1 MEINQL
7 SQAWQEKW
15 QAKNFQDPTAIQQ
28 KLYEPLKEGEHI
40 LGVSPTGTGKTI
52 AYVLPLLERLDP
64 NAGNQL
70 LVLLPTQELAIQV
83 TDVIREWIG
92 DVGCSVQPIIGQANI
107 KRQIEK
113 LKDKPE
119 VLVGTPG
126 RVYELVQQKKIKAH
140 LLTTIVL
147 DEVDQL
153 IAHSELNA
161 AQNILKR
168 LQQQTQLVG
177 ISATG
182 QTVEAGFRD
191 LVRRDF
197 KLIDVT
203 NDQGEQ
209 AADVLHGYIRT
220 PLRKRGSVLKSLA
233 HVEGMRAIVFFNE
246 VQDMGSVSDKLT
258 YEGVANASLAS
269 DQNKFAR
276 QRAIQAFHEKKVPF
290 LLTTDLGA
298 RGLDFQEVDYVI
310 HYDVP
315 YGAESY
321 IHRSGRTGRMNR
333 EGNVLTL
340 LSDHQMKDLKNVSQ
354 KASADLH
361 EVFLYGGRLSLT
373 APTKTAE
380 PKTKPKKDKKESK
393 SKKSSA
399 NKKKAKPSRA
409 KKK

>member
-1 MEINQL
+1 MKLTQL
-7 SQAWQEKW
+7 TQAWQEQW
-15 QAKNFQDPTAIQQ
+15 QAKKFQEPTAIQQ
-28 KLYEPLKEGEHI
+28 QAYEPLKQGEHI

-52 AYVLPLLERLDP
+52 AYVLPLLERLEP
-64 NAGNQL
+64 KEGNQL

-92 DVGCSVQPIIGQANI
+92 AVDCSVQPLIGQANI

-140 LLTTIVL
+140 LLKTVVL

-182 QTVEAGFRD
+182 QTVEAGFKE

-197 KLIDVT
+197 RLIDVT
-203 NDQGEQ
+203 NEQAEQ

-233 HVEGMRAIVFFNE
+233 HVDGMRAIVFFNE

-258 YEGVANASLAS
+258 YDGVANVSLAS
-269 DQNKFAR
+269 DQNKFER

-315 YGAESY
+315 YGVESY
-321 IHRSGRTGRMNR
+321 VHRSGRTGRMNR

-354 KASADLH
+354 RPSADLH
-361 EVFLYGGRLSLT
+361 EVFLYGGKLSLT
-373 APTKTAE
+373 EPTKLTDSA
-380 PKTKPKKDKKESK
+380 KIKPKKDKKDSK
-393 SKKSSA
+393 AKKTPA
-399 NKKKAKPSRA
+399 KNKKKKAK
-409 KKK
+409 KK

>member
-1 MEINQL
+1 MKLTQL
-7 SQAWQEKW
+7 TQAWQEQW
-15 QAKNFQDPTAIQQ
+15 QAKKFQEPTAIQQ
-28 KLYEPLKEGEHI
+28 QAYEPLKQGEHI

-52 AYVLPLLERLDP
+52 AYVLPLLERLEP
-64 NAGNQL
+64 KEGNQL

-92 DVGCSVQPIIGQANI
+92 AVDCSVQPLIGQANI

-140 LLTTIVL
+140 LLKTVVL

-182 QTVEAGFRD
+182 QTVEAGFKE

-197 KLIDVT
+197 RLIDVT
-203 NDQGEQ
+203 NEQAEQ

-233 HVEGMRAIVFFNE
+233 HVDGMRAIVFFNE

-258 YEGVANASLAS
+258 YDGVANVSLAS
-269 DQNKFAR
+269 DQNKFER

-315 YGAESY
+315 YGVESY
-321 IHRSGRTGRMNR
+321 VHRSGRTGRMNR

-354 KASADLH
+354 RPSADLH
-361 EVFLYGGRLSLT
+361 EVFLYGGKLSLT
-373 APTKTAE
+373 EPTKLTDSA
-380 PKTKPKKDKKESK
+380 KIKPKKDKKDSK
-393 SKKSSA
+393 AKKA
-399 NKKKAKPSRA
+399 PTKNKKKKAK
-409 KKK
+409 KK